1 MRAGQDPSRSRL
13 AGSIPAPADRLVI
26 AQGPVGKKHDM
37 VTCRQTSDNLCL
49 ALILV
54 ADFDA
59 RQLCPPTFDP
69 KHRPV
74 SLNPE
79 KG

>member
-1 MRAGQDPSRSRL
+1 
-13 AGSIPAPADRLVI
+13 
-26 AQGPVGKKHDM
+26 M